1 MITTACSGEIKYKM
15 FAKNQSLTIEGFT
28 QDLDRTV
35 YLLRGLGRRFRDLGI
50 SDGTL
55 LLCARDIA
63 PKDGDLVIRM
73 CGEEPTLCIYRPHS
87 KEAFE
92 GLKPV
97 LNDGKEVDAVVV
109 CSFNFYQ

>member
-15 FAKNQSLTIEGFT
+15 FAKKQSLIIEGFT
-28 QDLDRTV
+28 QNLDGTV
-35 YLLRGLGRRFRDLGI
+35 YLLRGFGRRFRDLGV
-50 SDGTL
+50 SD
-55 LLCARDIA
+55 CARDIA

-73 CGEEPTLCIYRPHS
+73 CGEEPTLCIYRTHS
-87 KEAFE
+87 KEALE
-92 GLKPV
+92 GLKLV